1 MKTNPMKPPCAASHK
16 PKMNNPLKHMEASSP
31 LKTKS
36 TLMKT
41 VANVT
46 LSIALLAFA
55 ACSTDTK
62 QKTADQA
69 DHDTTAHAETSASAP
84 KPAFEDPKAAA
95 VYEHYLHLKNALVE
109 GNSKEAQSGAAAL
122 QTALSDAGNSRG
134 ADQAGKIASASD
146 LSAQRTELEALTAE
160 VESVLKASKMTA
172 GVVYKQY
179 CPMANDNKG
188 GYWLSSDSEIKNPY
202 FGDEM
207 LTCGETKEEI
217 K

>member
-1 MKTNPMKPPCAASHK
+1 MKTNPMNKLAI
-16 PKMNNPLKHMEASSP
+16 
-31 LKTKS
+31 
-36 TLMKT
+36 
-41 VANVT
+41 VT
-46 LSIALLAFA
+46 LSIAVLALN

-62 QKTADQA
+62 QLTAEKA
-69 DHDTTAHAETSASAP
+69 DLDTSANVETSASAP
-84 KPAFEDPKAAA
+84 KPAFEDPKSAA

-122 QTALSDAGNSRG
+122 QTALSDVGNSKG

-160 VESVLKASKMTA
+160 VESVLKASKMTS

-202 FGDEM
+202 FGEEM